1 MQIFEFVSY
10 LSGAIMFTILALL
23 LVIRRLRTSDAA
35 LLFAVALLAAALFYG
50 HAYAASGRYVPA
62 SLIQGL
68 EVTRNAALFT
78 YLFWLLGYRFDVG
91 PDNDRRLPVLGVLLY
106 IFAALMLGASIAS
119 PLEISGKL
127 GLTAAT
133 ELNLLGFVLLP
144 VAGLVLVEQLFRN
157 ANTEQRWAIKFM
169 CLGIGGLFV
178 YDFYIYA
185 DALLFK
191 RIDPALWSARGIV
204 GAMVVPLI
212 GISLARTQDSETRVF
227 VSKRVVFHTATLM
240 GAGVYLLMMA
250 GAGYYIR
257 NFGGTWGVALQTA
270 FFFGAGLLL
279 LVLIFSGQ
287 VRANI
292 KFFLNKHFFGYKY
305 DYREEWHK
313 LIGILSEARQ
323 ASELHHAVIRGVADI
338 VESTGGQLWL
348 KGDDAYALTAA
359 SNLSPDG
366 VDEEPADG
374 SMARFLA
381 DNELIIDIDEY
392 RGSPAA
398 YPGLELPGW
407 LLEER
412 RAWLVIPL
420 FHPQGMLGFLVLARS
435 RGYLTL
441 NWEDMDL
448 LKTVGR
454 QAGSYLALL
463 AVSEALAD
471 ARQFET
477 FNRLSAYVVHDL
489 KNLSAQLSLV
499 VTNARKHMHN
509 PEFVKDAVQTVDNAV
524 TKMNRL
530 LDQLRK
536 DRREVGPRERVDL
549 GSVLEAVTT
558 QRIVE
563 GKARPRLEESVEGL
577 QVVAERER
585 LSTVLGHLVQNAQ
598 EASGADDEVLLGLK
612 CVDGRAVIEVRDRGK
627 GMDAEFIR
635 NKLFRPFYT
644 TKGNAGMGIGAYE
657 AREYIRSQGGELHV
671 ESVPGQGTVFRIRLD
686 IAPPSQH

>member
-1 MQIFEFVSY
+1 
-10 LSGAIMFTILALL
+10 MFTILALL
-23 LVIRRLRTSDAA
+23 LVIRRLRTTDAA
-35 LLFAVALLAAALFYG
+35 LLFAVAVLAAALFYG
-50 HAYAASGRYVPA
+50 HAYAASGGYVPA
-62 SLIQGL
+62 GLIQGL

-78 YLFWLLGYRFDVG
+78 YLFWLLGYRFDEG
-91 PDNDRRLPVLGVLLY
+91 PDNERRLPLLGVVLY

-119 PLEISGKL
+119 PMEISGKL
-127 GLTAAT
+127 GLTAAA
-133 ELNLLGFVLLP
+133 EFSLLGFVLLP

-157 ANTEQRWAIKFM
+157 ANPEQRWAIKFM

-191 RIDPALWSARGIV
+191 RIDPALWSARGLV

-212 GISLARTQDSETRVF
+212 GISLARTQDAETRVF

-240 GAGVYLLMMA
+240 GAGIYLLMMA

-323 ASELHHAVIRGVADI
+323 ASELHQAVIKGVADI

-348 KGDDAYALTAA
+348 KGDDDSYALAA
-359 SNLSPDG
+359 ATNLTVDG
-366 VDEEPADG
+366 VGEEAADG
-374 SMARFLA
+374 SMARFLSE
-381 DNELIIDIDEY
+381 NELIIDIDEY
-392 RGSPAA
+392 RGSPKA
-398 YPGLELPGW
+398 YPGLALPTW
-407 LLEER
+407 LLEEP

-420 FHPQGMLGFLVLARS
+420 FHPQGMLGFLVLAKS

-463 AVSEALAD
+463 EVSEALAD

-499 VTNARKHMHN
+499 VVNARKHMDN

-549 GSVLEAVTT
+549 GAVLQAVAT
-558 QRIVE
+558 QRTVD
-563 GKARPRLEESVEGL
+563 GKARPRIEEIVAGL

-585 LSTVLGHLVQNAQ
+585 LATILGHLIQNAQ
-598 EASGADDEVLLGLK
+598 EASRADDEVLLGLK
-612 CVDGRAVIEVRDRGK
+612 CEEERAVIEIRDHGQ
-627 GMDAEFIR
+627 GMDADFIR
-635 NKLFRPFYT
+635 TKLFRPFYT

-657 AREYIRSQGGELHV
+657 AREYIRSQGGEFHV
-671 ESVPGQGTVFRIRLD
+671 ESVPGQGTVFRIGLD
-686 IAPPSQH
+686 VAPPSQP